1 MTAETKTRASLGKSA
16 DGSEKTFFAHRKQP
30 SPETSLVEKMML
42 SAAKAIEEK
51 NYPLAHKI
59 LKSSMSEDRK
69 NAEAYNLL
77 ADPFTE
83 KEGDRLKAIKFFRI
97 AYYMDQTF
105 KAAAKNLDRIG
116 DFRYSSDERDI
127 QWGLTFREA
136 KQ

>member
-1 MTAETKTRASLGKSA
+1 
-16 DGSEKTFFAHRKQP
+16 
-30 SPETSLVEKMML
+30 
-42 SAAKAIEEK
+42 
-51 NYPLAHKI
+51 
-59 LKSSMSEDRK
+59 MSEDME

-77 ADPFTE
+77 AILYE

>member
-30 SPETSLVEKMML
+30 SPETSLVEKMVL
-42 SAAKAIEEK
+42 SAAMAIEEK
-51 NYPLAHKI
+51 NYPLAHTI
-59 LKSSMSEDRK
+59 LKSSMSEDME

-77 ADPFTE
+77 AILYE